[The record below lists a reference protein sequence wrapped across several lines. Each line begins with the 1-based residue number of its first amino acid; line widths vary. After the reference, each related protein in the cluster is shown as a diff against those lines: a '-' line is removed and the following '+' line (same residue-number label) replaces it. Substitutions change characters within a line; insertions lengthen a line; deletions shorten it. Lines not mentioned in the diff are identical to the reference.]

1 MKHFS
6 LNFILVLMLVTLF
19 VNTLLPA
26 GASAKAAAS
35 KTDPGR
41 LSPAAGLCVNKAQL
55 LYQKGQIQEAITLL
69 DKCIRQ
75 PENTSEKPHYYL
87 YFLLG
92 NYYALLEDKT
102 AQKKA
107 ILSYQNALKIHPAFG
122 EGWLNLARCFYE
134 TQQYKDA
141 ALAFEKGYEYCK
153 PEKGVHLYYAAVC
166 YFQSGNSEKALA
178 LFNTLL
184 KVHPEDVTLAEKEIL
199 INILFSLEQ
208 YKTALPYIEE
218 LAHKIPYPENKKWQE
233 ILLHQYLHLEMDKKA
248 LAYAIELTRTDTL
261 EPKWWKGLSHIHLK
275 NDDRKKGLAALII
288 YGFLT
293 PMSQDELELA
303 ADLYFSLDAPQSAA
317 DYYLAALK
325 HNQTPQTLEKLA
337 QAFAMAHDTD
347 NAVKWIDTH
356 LETRPV
362 DEKDRQRQARLR
374 KLRQQLVQMQAF
386 FAKASPVLQP

>member
-1 MKHFS
+1 MKHYS
-6 LNFILVLMLVTLF
+6 LTVIFVLMLVTLF

-26 GASAKAAAS
+26 EAGAEAAAA
-35 KTDPGR
+35 KTDQNR
-41 LSPAAGLCVNKAQL
+41 LSLATGICVNKAQN
-55 LYQKGQIQEAITLL
+55 LYQKGQIQDAIRLL
-69 DKCIRQ
+69 DECIKQ
-75 PENTSEKPHYYL
+75 PKNASEKPHYYL

-92 NYYALLEDKT
+92 NYYAVLVDKT
-102 AQKKA
+102 ASNKA

-134 TQQYKDA
+134 TEQFKA
-141 ALAFEKGYEYCK
+141 AARAFEKGYEYFEPK
-153 PEKGVHLYYAAVC
+153 KGVHLYYAAVC
-166 YFQSGNSEKALA
+166 HFQSGNSEKALA

-184 KVHPEDVTLAEKEIL
+184 NVHPEDVSLAEKQIL
-199 INILFSLEQ
+199 VNILFSLDQ
-208 YKTALPYIEE
+208 YKKALPYIEE
-218 LAHKIPYPENKKWQE
+218 LAHNIPYPKNKKWQE
-233 ILLHQYLHLEMDKKA
+233 ILLHQYLNLEMDKKA

-261 EPKWWKGLSHIHLK
+261 DPKWWKGLSHIYLK

-293 PMSQDELELA
+293 PMTQDELELA

-325 HNQTPQTLEKLA
+325 RNHTPQTLEKLA

-347 NAVKWIDTH
+347 HAVKWIDTH

-362 DEKDRQRQARLR
+362 DEKDRQRQARLQ
-374 KLRQQLVQMQAF
+374 KLKQQLVQIQQF
-386 FAKASPVLQP
+386 FEKVSHVLQP